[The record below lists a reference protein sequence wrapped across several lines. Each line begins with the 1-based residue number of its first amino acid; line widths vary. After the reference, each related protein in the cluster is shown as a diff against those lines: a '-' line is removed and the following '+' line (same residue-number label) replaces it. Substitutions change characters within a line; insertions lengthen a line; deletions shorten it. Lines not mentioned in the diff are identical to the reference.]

1 MPTQFDEY
9 FVLAGHART
18 RDEAIREAG
27 DLLLKNGKVQPEYV
41 ESMFDRE
48 LSVSTYMGNHLAIPH
63 GTYEAAKYINGS
75 ALAVIRYEKPIE
87 WDGEPVNF
95 VVGIAGKDDSHL
107 IALGRLAE
115 IFSETETV
123 NQLLAASTLDQM
135 VEIFHQD
142 AA

>member
-1 MPTQFDEY
+1 MTTQFDEY

-27 DLLLKNGKVQPEYV
+27 ELLLKNGKVQPEYV

-75 ALAVIRYEKPIE
+75 ALAIIRYDEPIE
-87 WDGEPVNF
+87 WDGEPVNV

-107 IALGRLAE
+107 VALGRLAE

-123 NQLLAASTLDQM
+123 DKLLKAKELDEFAAF
-135 VEIFHQD
+135 FHQD